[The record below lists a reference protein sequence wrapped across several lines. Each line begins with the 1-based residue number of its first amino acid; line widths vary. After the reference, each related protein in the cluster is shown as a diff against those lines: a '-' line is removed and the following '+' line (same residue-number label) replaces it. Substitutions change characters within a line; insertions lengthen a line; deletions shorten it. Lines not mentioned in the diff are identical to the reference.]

1 MTDWLR
7 RIETMGEATS
17 PIPSETLV
25 KPPSPTSTPRQST
38 MRNLFTTTPLEFRYL
53 HDIFGEVRFNLV
65 SHDADALVY
74 LVQVIENDTPNTKFT
89 ALAFVLR
96 SRNDLQ
102 EQLMRQYK
110 LKEQRRI
117 IHTGHGLTCKYVR
130 EKPSLDYVLVGFQ
143 KHYGIEP
150 HAVI

>member
-7 RIETMGEATS
+7 RIETMGEATG
-17 PIPSETLV
+17 PIPSENLV

-38 MRNLFTTTPLEFRYL
+38 MRGLFTNPPLEFRYL

-65 SHDADALVY
+65 SQDADALVY
-74 LVQVIENDTPNTKFT
+74 LVQVIENDAPNTKFT

-96 SRNDLQ
+96 HRNELQ

-110 LKEQRRI
+110 LKEPRRI
-117 IHTGHGLTCKYVR
+117 IHTGDWFTSKYMLAR
-130 EKPSLDYVLVGFQ
+130 PDLDFVLMGFQ

>member
-1 MTDWLR
+1 
-7 RIETMGEATS
+7 MGGNDFNKTEGDIVRTRTY
-17 PIPSETLV
+17 TL
-25 KPPSPTSTPRQST
+25 STNPRNKT
-38 MRNLFTTTPLEFRYL
+38 MRQLFDENPKEFAYI

-74 LVQVIENDTPNTKFT
+74 LVQVIENDAPNPQFT
-89 ALAFVLR
+89 ALAFVLKD
-96 SRNDLQ
+96 RNRLQ

-110 LKEQRRI
+110 LKEPRRI
-117 IHTGHGLTCKYVR
+117 IHTGDGLTCKYVL
-130 EKPSLDYVLVGFQ
+130 EKPSLDFILMGFQ

>member
-17 PIPSETLV
+17 PIPSENLV

-65 SHDADALVY
+65 SHDVDALVY

-96 SRNDLQ
+96 NRNELQ

-110 LKEQRRI
+110 LEERRRI
-117 IHTGHGLTCKYVR
+117 IHTGDGFTGKYVLA
-130 EKPSLDYVLVGFQ
+130 KPSLDYVLMGFQ

>member
-17 PIPSETLV
+17 PIPSENLV

-38 MRNLFTTTPLEFRYL
+38 MRNLFATTPLEFRYL
-53 HDIFGEVRFNLV
+53 HDIFGEVRFSLV
-65 SHDADALVY
+65 SHDENALVY
-74 LVQVIENDTPNTKFT
+74 LVQVIKDDRLETKFT
-89 ALAFVLR
+89 TLAFVLKG
-96 SRNDLQ
+96 RNELQ

-117 IHTGHGLTCKYVR
+117 IHTGDGLTCKYVLA
-130 EKPSLDYVLVGFQ
+130 KPSLDFILTGFQ